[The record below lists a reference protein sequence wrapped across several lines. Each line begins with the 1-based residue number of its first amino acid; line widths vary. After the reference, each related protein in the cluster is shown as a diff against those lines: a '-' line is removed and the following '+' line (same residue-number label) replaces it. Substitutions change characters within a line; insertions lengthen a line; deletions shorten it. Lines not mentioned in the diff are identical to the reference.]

1 MTKVLRPR
9 ATGDEVALRA
19 GVSRTTVSFV
29 LNDIRNK
36 GISDATRQRVL
47 DVASD
52 LGYQPNAAARTL
64 AGGSTG
70 TIAVVIARSDDLH
83 FDAYL
88 PRLLSTI
95 NDRCHRYGYKVL
107 IESADEQLKRPGAFI
122 DLVRS
127 RSIDG
132 LIVANMRTVD
142 GRYVLQLFEQ
152 GFPIVVPGNGAET
165 FYSRCASNCDENS
178 AHVATTHLIGLGHR
192 RIAHL
197 PFSSKAFDLVVQRHA
212 GYQRALAENGI
223 AYDRKLVSFAN
234 ITAESGYVAMK
245 KVLKR
250 KVAFTAVFAGNDTIA
265 YGAMQALDEAG
276 LEMPGDVA
284 VVGYDDLPLSAFVRP
299 ALTTMRTDPVLQGT
313 EAVDMLMARIGGQA
327 YCRLETCYETRLVIR
342 KSCGQK
348 VSEARL

>member
-1 MTKVLRPR
+1 MTKVFRSR

-29 LNDIRNK
+29 LNDIRDK
-36 GISDATRQRVL
+36 GISEATRQRVL

-52 LGYQPNAAARTL
+52 LGYQPNAAARSL

-70 TIAVVIARSDDLH
+70 SIAVVIACADHLH

-88 PRLLSTI
+88 PRLLCAI
-95 NDRCHRYGYKVL
+95 NDHCHGYGYKVL

-142 GRYVLQLFEQ
+142 GRYVRQLHAQ
-152 GFPIVVPGNGAET
+152 GFPVVVPGNGSEA
-165 FYSRCASNCDENS
+165 FFSRCASNCDES
-178 AHVATTHLIGLGHR
+178 AAYAATKHLIDLGHK

-197 PFSSKAFDLVVQRHA
+197 PFSSDVFDVVMQRRA
-212 GYQRALAENGI
+212 GYQRALSENGI
-223 AYDRKLVSFAN
+223 SPDPNLVSYAN
-234 ITAESGYVAMK
+234 ISAESGYVAMRE
-245 KVLKR
+245 LLQR
-250 KVAFTAVFAGNDTIA
+250 KEEFTAVFAGNDTIA
-265 YGAMQALDEAG
+265 FGAMQALDEAG
-276 LEMPGDVA
+276 RDLPGDVA
-284 VVGYDDLPLSAFVRP
+284 VVGYDDLPLAAFVRP
-299 ALTTMRTDPVLQGT
+299 SLTTMRTDPVLQGQ
-313 EAVDMLMARIGGQA
+313 EAVDMLMARISGQA
-327 YCRLETCYETRLVIR
+327 YSRPETGYEPRLVVR

-348 VSEARL
+348 